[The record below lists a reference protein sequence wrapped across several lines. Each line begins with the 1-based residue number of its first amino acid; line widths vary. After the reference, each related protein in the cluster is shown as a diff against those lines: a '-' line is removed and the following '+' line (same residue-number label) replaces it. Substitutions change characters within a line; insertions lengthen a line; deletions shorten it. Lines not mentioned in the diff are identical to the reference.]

1 MLKRAVRANCM
12 NIHIFN
18 WNLKTEGT
26 SLITSV
32 TLKASILLFCLLTE
46 LILMR
51 VLAPNKT
58 YVKEK
63 VKFLVIRFLEA
74 TNEQ

>member
-1 MLKRAVRANCM
+1 MLKRVVRADCM
-12 NIHIFN
+12 KIHIFN

-26 SLITSV
+26 SLITCV

-51 VLAPNKT
+51 VLPPNKT
-58 YVKEK
+58 YVKQK